1 MEGHVGSIDT
11 LENIVGFEFYICDE
25 DDATSHKACVCG
37 QVRRRRDMSDQ
48 LTRSIRL
55 MQSNRANRGAF
66 YTATKVSLMVTMKM
80 MLMVE

>member
-1 MEGHVGSIDT
+1 M
-11 LENIVGFEFYICDE
+11 LENIVGFECYICDE
-25 DDATSHKACVCG
+25 DDALPQSVCG